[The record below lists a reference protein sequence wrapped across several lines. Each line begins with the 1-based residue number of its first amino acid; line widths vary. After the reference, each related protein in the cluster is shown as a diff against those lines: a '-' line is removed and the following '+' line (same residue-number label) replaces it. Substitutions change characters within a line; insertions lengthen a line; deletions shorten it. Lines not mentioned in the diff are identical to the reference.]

1 MQNFAKP
8 LKKLLTNAGWMMLR
22 QGKGDHEIWHNPKT
36 GQRVTV
42 VTFLKS
48 RHLAND
54 ILKDAGLPKAF

>member
-8 LKKLLTNAGWMMLR
+8 LKKLLAQAGWELLR
-22 QGKGDHEIWHNPKT
+22 QGRGDHEIWHHPET

-48 RHLAND
+48 RHLANA
-54 ILKDAGLPKAF
+54 ILRDAGLSKAF